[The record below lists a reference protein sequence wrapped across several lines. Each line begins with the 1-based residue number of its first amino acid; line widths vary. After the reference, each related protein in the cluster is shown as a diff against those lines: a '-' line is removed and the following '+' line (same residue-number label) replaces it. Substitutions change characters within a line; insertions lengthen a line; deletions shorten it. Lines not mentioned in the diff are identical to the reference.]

1 MMSKAELLDRLD
13 ELLAQALRGGIDPLY
28 ANRVLMDKASELAE
42 TATLIRARQGEGVR
56 RWDAVM
62 LTRFFLALQY
72 CRKYGYSWSM
82 AWALAQTEFELDKRL
97 TANRYTK

>member
-1 MMSKAELLDRLD
+1 
-13 ELLAQALRGGIDPLY
+13 
-28 ANRVLMDKASELAE
+28 
-42 TATLIRARQGEGVR
+42 
-56 RWDAVM
+56 M